1 MSELSQYETI
11 EAKVQ
16 DLIRKHGTRDPF
28 ALAKALNIEVL
39 WTDEWTKL
47 KGMYYCMKR
56 RRFICL
62 NSNLDER
69 MRRIVCAHEIGHDQL
84 HRHLAKEKAL
94 QEFMLYDMTSRP
106 EYEANVFAASVLLDD
121 EIMLRLIYENHY
133 DAQQVASAMNSDIN
147 LVALKAAELTK
158 KGYRLNQIDSK
169 SNFLA

>member
-1 MSELSQYETI
+1 MSQYETI
-11 EAKVQ
+11 TARVQ
-16 DLIRKHGTRDPF
+16 ELIRKYGTRDPF
-28 ALAKALNIEVL
+28 VLAKELGIEVI
-39 WTDEWTKL
+39 WSDEWTKL
-47 KGMYYCMKR
+47 KGMYFYMKR

-62 NSNLDER
+62 NSNLDEQ
-69 MRRIVCAHEIGHDQL
+69 MKKIVCAHEIGHDQL

-121 EIMLRLIYENHY
+121 DVMLRLIYENHY
-133 DAQQVASAMNSDIN
+133 DAQQIACAMNSDIN

-169 SNFLA
+169 SDFLA